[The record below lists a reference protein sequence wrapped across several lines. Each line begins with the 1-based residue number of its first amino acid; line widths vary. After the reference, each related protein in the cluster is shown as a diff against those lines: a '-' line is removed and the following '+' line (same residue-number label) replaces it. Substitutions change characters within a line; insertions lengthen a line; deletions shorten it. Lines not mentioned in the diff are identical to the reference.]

1 MAKHVLRHL
10 APVIAEALEMEEAV
24 AKCLSYS
31 PGVEG
36 AMLSRLDGERSLCNM
51 CSTSI
56 SNLHGACSE
65 CEWDFCTYC
74 LSSQT
79 AFPLSCLNP
88 DCNSTTL
95 LQVNSDSFTICLYP
109 LFVNKLP
116 YQFNYHFT
124 HRPRGTLMIL
134 KFQS

>member
-10 APVIAEALEMEEAV
+10 APVIAETLKMEEAA
-24 AKCLSYS
+24 AKCLSYC

-65 CEWDFCTYC
+65 CEWDFCTHC
-74 LSSQT
+74 LLSRAT
-79 AFPLSCLNP
+79 FPISCFNP
-88 DCNSTTL
+88 DCNSTL
-95 LQVNSDSFTICLYP
+95 LQVIPDCTTICFYIL
-109 LFVNKLP
+109 LVNMLTSISSIITSHTG
-116 YQFNYHFT
+116 QEV
-124 HRPRGTLMIL
+124 L
-134 KFQS
+134 